1 MEEEGLPDEEVQ
13 YALYLGYIIPTFL
26 FSFLD
31 LFTNLCFLYRK

>member
-13 YALYLGYIIPTFL
+13 CALYFSYIIPTFL
-26 FSFLD
+26 FLFLD

>member
-13 YALYLGYIIPTFL
+13 YALYFSYIIPTFL

-31 LFTNLCFLYRK
+31 LFPNLCFLYRK